1 MTPTQMAKRNR
12 MRVLMAFAAVYL
24 VWGST
29 YLFIRYAIE
38 TIPPFLLGTSRY
50 FIAGLALY
58 GIALARK
65 ASRPSRTEVRLG
77 IITGLL
83 MPGLGNGGVIWAE
96 QSVSSSMTA
105 LIVSMV
111 PLWIVLIDWLRPHG
125 KRPAPLMFVG
135 LGLGLIGMI
144 VLVGPGS
151 LTGNGVV
158 PVAGMLVLFV
168 GSVGWAIGTLVT
180 RRGTK
185 ASSPM
190 LFSAIQMLAA
200 GVGFAIMSVA
210 FGEPGRFALSQVS
223 MKSWLSVAYLV
234 LGGSIVAYTAYVYL
248 IRHTS
253 AAKAA
258 TYAYVNPVIA
268 VLLGWLFA
276 NETVT
281 ARTLVAAMILL
292 AGVAI
297 ITSLQTG
304 ASSHTDEHPI
314 PTPSRE
320 QERSAA

>member
-1 MTPTQMAKRNR
+1 MTPTPIAQRNR
-12 MRVLMAFAAVYL
+12 MRVLLAFAAVYL

-38 TIPPFLLGTSRY
+38 TIPPFLLGASRY

-58 GIALARK
+58 AIALARK
-65 ASRPSRTEVRLG
+65 APRPTGLEIRLG

-83 MPGLGNGGVIWAE
+83 MPGLGNGAVIWSE
-96 QSVSSSMTA
+96 QTVSSSMTA

-111 PLWIVLIDWLRPHG
+111 PLWIVLIDWLRPRG
-125 KRPAPLMFVG
+125 KRPAPMMFVG
-135 LGLGLIGMI
+135 LALGLIGMV

-151 LTGNGVV
+151 LVGNGVV

-168 GSVGWAIGTLVT
+168 GSVGWAIGTLIT
-180 RRGTK
+180 RRGAK

-200 GVGFAIMSVA
+200 GVGFATMSFA
-210 FGEPGRFALSQVS
+210 FGEPGRFTLAQVS
-223 MKSWLSVAYLV
+223 TKSWLSVAYLV
-234 LGGSIVAYTAYVYL
+234 LGGSIIAYTAYVYL
-248 IRHTS
+248 IRNTS

-281 ARTLVAAMILL
+281 GRTLIAAMILL

-304 ASSHTDEHPI
+304 APSHTDEHPI
-314 PTPSRE
+314 PTPTRE